1 MEITY
6 QVEKLYNTDSTDPD
20 REDRH
25 RVVDLPSGNKAH
37 LRARDPYG
45 FVYINLDRGA
55 TPAVLAGAYTSFT
68 EAQRAVQNFINEK
81 AKDVELALEAQKRT
95 AKHTTQKLKLTPR
108 IETNDSRTDA
118 S

>member
-6 QVEKLYNTDSTDPD
+6 QVEKLYNNDSDDPD

-25 RVVDLPSGNKAH
+25 RVIDLPSGNKAH

-45 FVYINLDRGA
+45 FVYISMERGA
-55 TPAVLAGAYTSFT
+55 TPTSLKGAYTSFT
-68 EAQRAVQNFINEK
+68 EAQRAVKNFI
-81 AKDVELALEAQKRT
+81 ASRAMDVELALEAQKKT

-108 IETNDSRTDA
+108 IVQHDNSTDA